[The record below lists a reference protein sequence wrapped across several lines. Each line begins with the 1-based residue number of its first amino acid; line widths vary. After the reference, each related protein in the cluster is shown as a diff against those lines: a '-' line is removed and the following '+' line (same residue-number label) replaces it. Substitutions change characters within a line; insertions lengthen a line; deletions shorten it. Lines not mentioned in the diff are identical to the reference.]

1 VADAAS
7 YQQCNALENHPAINQ
22 STRNNRHSGSNRLIA
37 QLGPML
43 VVGIG
48 VMIAALKVFLS

>member
-7 YQQCNALENHPAINQ
+7 YLQCKAIENHPAINQ

-48 VMIAALKVFLS
+48 VMIAALKVPLS